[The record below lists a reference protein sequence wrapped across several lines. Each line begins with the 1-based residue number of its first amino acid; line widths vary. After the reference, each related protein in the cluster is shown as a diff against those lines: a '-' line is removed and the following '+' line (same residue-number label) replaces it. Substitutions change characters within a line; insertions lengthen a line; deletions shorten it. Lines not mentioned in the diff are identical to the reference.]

1 MSFKAEMQ
9 TWIGWNWRD
18 GAVDNE
24 RLEYARQLLEGQGNG
39 QAQAVWHLEEQ
50 SLADGGSLTLDLTA
64 LQRTVLGSPHSL
76 ALSTVKAMMVVNSAT
91 TAGELLL
98 GGAAA
103 DAWWAPFGS
112 PADLLRVPP
121 DSAQTHGLRGR
132 SELFDRAGGHYLKR
146 IAAYKQRV
154 PAWPS

>member
-1 MSFKAEMQ
+1 MQ

-121 DSAQTHGLRGR
+121 DSALLLVNRESGWPVDA
-132 SELFDRAGGHYLKR
+132 SNKNLKLTASGAEVSYS
-146 IAAYKQRV
+146 IV
-154 PAWPS
+154 LVGTT